1 MSQALIPSTSSASY
15 PSPTITPLN
24 LYDQGL
30 ELCSSMSGKR
40 QTRAVREVLDHL
52 ALICGQAKA
61 DYQQLERLRTFR
73 RNVGSLLLPAK

>member
-61 DYQQLERLRTFR
+61 DYQQLERLRAFR
-73 RNVGSLLLPAK
+73 RSVGAILGKGA